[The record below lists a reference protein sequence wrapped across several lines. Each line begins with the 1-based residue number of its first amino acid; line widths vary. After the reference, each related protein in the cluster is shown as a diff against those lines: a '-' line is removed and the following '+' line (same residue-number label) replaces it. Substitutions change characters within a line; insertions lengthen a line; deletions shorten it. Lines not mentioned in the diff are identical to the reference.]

1 MTCKCC
7 PPSPLKEGT
16 YKNATITVDCNGHIV
31 AVHSGR
37 AFVYTPQ
44 VHTVPD
50 SGGNC
55 AGGFI
60 RGEKGEQGQ
69 AATVTLGTI
78 TMVASDAP
86 ARMYNTGT
94 PQNAIINL
102 DIPKGLKGED
112 AIVAGYTGQ
121 WKALE
126 IEKGL
131 VKSLDPAYVEPDS
144 PIDIQGSEADDTHAK
159 VVVDTSPI
167 DGTVTIECDVS
178 SLVESWNGIL
188 QNLQDTWNETIQGVE
203 NRIAA
208 LTERVEILEQQL
220 TP

>member
-16 YKNATITVDCNGHIV
+16 YKNATITVDCNGHITD
-31 AVHSGR
+31 VHSGR

-44 VHTVPD
+44 VHVVPD

-55 AGGFI
+55 SGSGSI
-60 RGEKGEQGQ
+60 RGEKGETGQ

-102 DIPKGLKGED
+102 DIPKGLKGDD
-112 AIVAGYTGQ
+112 AAVAGYNGQ

-131 VKSLDPAYVEPDS
+131 IKSLDPAYTEPQLAIYGSQADRTHIAIDVETD
-144 PIDIQGSEADDTHAK
+144 
-159 VVVDTSPI
+159 PI
-167 DGTVTIECDVS
+167 DGSVTIYGNAQG
-178 SLVESWNGIL
+178 LVDSFNRVIDDL
-188 QNLQDTWNETIQGVE
+188 QNQITSLADRVT
-203 NRIAA
+203 A
-208 LTERVEILEQQL
+208 LERRMS
-220 TP
+220 TT